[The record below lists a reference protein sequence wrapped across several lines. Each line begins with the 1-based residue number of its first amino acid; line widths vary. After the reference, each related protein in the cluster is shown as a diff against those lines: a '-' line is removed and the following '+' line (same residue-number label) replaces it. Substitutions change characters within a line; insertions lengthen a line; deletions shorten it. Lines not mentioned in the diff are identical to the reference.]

1 MMDTILQ
8 NSEERKR
15 ICKLEEENVKL
26 FEELKSLK
34 EISQDHKLDLKET
47 YDKLFFNLNNYQ
59 LH

>member
-15 ICKLEEENVKL
+15 ICKLEEDNITL
-26 FEELKSLK
+26 FEEIKTLKHISEEQK
-34 EISQDHKLDLKET
+34 EDLKET